1 MRVYGRLAKP
11 THITNQIGER
21 LDVIIV
27 PRPVFLI
34 PMRRRIRIGMYD
46 RRVEYPPRGTAHGH
60 TRPGARGQRRRV
72 LRAHLPGRS
81 PNKAPTRRCRA
92 APATRRAMCRLMA
105 TSIPACNSRC
115 PPAMYASKNSSIS
128 GLLPAAPGSALHQY
142 GRSGRMLEVR
152 PLRLMLALS
161 GAGVHGRQYARASI
175 QDCEKSFARTGIPS
189 ENLLKKR
196 PDLVQI
202 HNFDPASPRST

>member
-1 MRVYGRLAKP
+1 WEDSGFMRVYGRLAKP

-27 PRPVFLI
+27 PRPVFLM

-81 PNKAPTRRCRA
+81 PNKTHRDAAVQRGPHGVLCHAWMWWVTEDRR
-92 APATRRAMCRLMA
+92 L
-105 TSIPACNSRC
+105 
-115 PPAMYASKNSSIS
+115 
-128 GLLPAAPGSALHQY
+128 
-142 GRSGRMLEVR
+142 
-152 PLRLMLALS
+152 
-161 GAGVHGRQYARASI
+161 
-175 QDCEKSFARTGIPS
+175 
-189 ENLLKKR
+189 
-196 PDLVQI
+196 
-202 HNFDPASPRST
+202 

>member
-1 MRVYGRLAKP
+1 MIAGLNIHHVELHRVIHDPALVGS
-11 THITNQIGER
+11 
-21 LDVIIV
+21 
-27 PRPVFLI
+27 
-34 PMRRRIRIGMYD
+34 
-46 RRVEYPPRGTAHGH
+46 VEEFCAPPSGPLSEQDA
-60 TRPGARGQRRRV
+60 
-72 LRAHLPGRS
+72 S
-81 PNKAPTRRCRA
+81 RRCRA
-92 APATRRAMCRLMA
+92 ARATRRAMCRLMA

-196 PDLVQI
+196 PDLAQI